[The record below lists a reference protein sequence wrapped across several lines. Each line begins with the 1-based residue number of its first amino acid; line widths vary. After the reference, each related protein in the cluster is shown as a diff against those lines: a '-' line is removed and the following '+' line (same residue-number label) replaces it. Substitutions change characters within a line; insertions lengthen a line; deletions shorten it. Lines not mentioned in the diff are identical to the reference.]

1 MRQYF
6 YSKEYDQT
14 ILTTHTVENIMELLN
29 ELVKHIS
36 PTKKKRLGIMKQLKI
51 LKRDFNH
58 AKKTRYGKR

>member
-14 ILTTHTVENIMELLN
+14 ILTTLTVENIMELLN

-58 AKKTRYGKR
+58 AMKTRYGKR